1 MAMKK
6 MVMALLAV
14 LLLVGCGSDK
24 KEVEKTPSEFMMM
37 MADVMNVAAERM
49 EKAVVAD
56 DVINAARTLIGE
68 SAALQERYGY
78 AMVEFSDMSAADIA
92 KIYPTESEASQE
104 AAKRFNKALNEKVQS
119 ISMTDEERRILY
131 ELMPAV
137 CQ

>member
-1 MAMKK
+1 MP
-6 MVMALLAV
+6 LLAV

-56 DVINAARTLIGE
+56 DVINVARTLIDE
-68 SAALQERYGY
+68 STALQERYGY
-78 AMVEFSDMSAADIA
+78 AMVELSDMSAADIA
-92 KIYPTESEASQE
+92 NIYPNENEASQR
-104 AAKRFNKALNEKVQS
+104 AAERFNKALNEKVQS
-119 ISMTDEERRILY
+119 MTPEERNRLEEVMSAI
-131 ELMPAV
+131 

>member
-1 MAMKK
+1 MAMRKI
-6 MVMALLAV
+6 VMPLLAV

-49 EKAVVAD
+49 EKAVAAD

-78 AMVEFSDMSAADIA
+78 AMVELSDMSAADIA
-92 KIYPTESEASQE
+92 NIYPNENEASQR
-104 AAKRFNKALNEKVQS
+104 AAERFNKALNEKVQS
-119 ISMTDEERRILY
+119 MTPEERNRL
-131 ELMPAV
+131 EEVMSAV

>member
-1 MAMKK
+1 MP
-6 MVMALLAV
+6 LLAV

-49 EKAVVAD
+49 EKAVAAD

-78 AMVEFSDMSAADIA
+78 AMVELSDMSAADIA
-92 KIYPTESEASQE
+92 NIYPNENEASQR
-104 AAKRFNKALNEKVQS
+104 AAERFNKALNEKVQS
-119 ISMTDEERRILY
+119 MTPEERNRL
-131 ELMPAV
+131 EEVMSAV

>member
-1 MAMKK
+1 MAMRKI
-6 MVMALLAV
+6 VMPLLAV

-56 DVINAARTLIGE
+56 DVINAARTLIDE
-68 SAALQERYGY
+68 STALQERYGY
-78 AMVEFSDMSAADIA
+78 AMVELSDMSAADIA
-92 KIYPTESEASQE
+92 NIYPNENEASQR
-104 AAKRFNKALNEKVQS
+104 AAERFNKALNEKVQS
-119 ISMTDEERRILY
+119 MTPEERNRL
-131 ELMPAV
+131 EEVMSAV

>member
-1 MAMKK
+1 MAMRKI
-6 MVMALLAV
+6 VMPLLAV

-49 EKAVVAD
+49 EKAVAAD

-78 AMVEFSDMSAADIA
+78 AMVELSDMSAADIA
-92 KIYPTESEASQE
+92 NIYPNENEASQRADE
-104 AAKRFNKALNEKVQS
+104 RFNKALNEKVQS
-119 ISMTDEERRILY
+119 MTPEERNRL
-131 ELMPAV
+131 EEVMSAV